1 MLFAAATA
9 AAIGTFFATYGA
21 TIATTVGVGLMA
33 AGAGVSIYSG
43 YQANEAAK
51 TAANQQRAASQA
63 AAAAQ
68 QMAAEAQS
76 QQLKDKAEL
85 AALQANVENQK
96 AGVAQEQGEIEAR
109 KRMLQLSYDIG
120 NVYAGAAGNGLL
132 VDGGNDTVGQILT
145 ANVREAAQDVGIV
158 KANAANQVWEHEM
171 NATSALMTQK
181 SYLAQSEASSLV
193 GQADAGATL
202 LSGEAQAYATRQAG
216 LTALYQGW
224 GNGLSMLG
232 SAAMGGANAG
242 LFGGGGNTG
251 GGFTWAGGKANWAN
265 SGGWAGTN
273 TVQTIASATPT
284 TMIG

>member
-1 MLFAAATA
+1 
-9 AAIGTFFATYGA
+9 
-21 TIATTVGVGLMA
+21 
-33 AGAGVSIYSG
+33 
-43 YQANEAAK
+43 
-51 TAANQQRAASQA
+51 
-63 AAAAQ
+63 
-68 QMAAEAQS
+68 
-76 QQLKDKAEL
+76 
-85 AALQANVENQK
+85 
-96 AGVAQEQGEIEAR
+96 
-109 KRMLQLSYDIG
+109 MLQLSYDIG

-193 GQADAGATL
+193 GQANAGATL

-232 SAAMGGANAG
+232 SAAFGGAKA
-242 LFGGGGNTG
+242 FGGGGNTG

-273 TVQTIASATPT
+273 TVQNIASATPT